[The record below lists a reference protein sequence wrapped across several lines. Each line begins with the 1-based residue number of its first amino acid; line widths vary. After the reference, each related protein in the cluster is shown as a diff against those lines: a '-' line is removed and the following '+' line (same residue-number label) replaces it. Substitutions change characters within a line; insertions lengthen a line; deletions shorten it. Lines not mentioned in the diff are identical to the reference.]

1 MVKVEGLKKQALFE
15 DLDKTQLKYLAGVIE
30 EISLQ
35 KNSILFKE
43 EDDTR
48 GIYLIRSGVI
58 EISKITSDGWK
69 QTLALLKTGHFFGE
83 LSLMEKRRHEA
94 TAVALD
100 KTELLLLKK
109 ESFETIEQEKSTIAL
124 QIIKKIALSM
134 SKNLRQMNEKFLNA
148 LVNY

>member
-1 MVKVEGLKKQALFE
+1 MVKVEGLKKQVLFE

-30 EISLQ
+30 EISLK

-58 EISKITSDGWK
+58 EISKITADGWK

-94 TAVALD
+94 TAVALE

-109 ESFETIEQEKSTIAL
+109 EGFEKLEQEKSKIAL
-124 QIIKKIALSM
+124 QIIKNIAISM

>member
-1 MVKVEGLKKQALFE
+1 MVNVEGLKKQVLFK
-15 DLDKTQLKYLAGVIE
+15 DLDKTQLKYLASVIE
-30 EISLQ
+30 EISLK

-43 EDDTR
+43 EDETR
-48 GIYLIRSGVI
+48 GIYLIRSGII
-58 EISKITSDGWK
+58 EISKITADGWK
-69 QTLALLKTGHFFGE
+69 QTLALLKPGHFFGE

-109 ESFETIEQEKSTIAL
+109 ESFEKIEQEKSKIAL
-124 QIIKKIALSM
+124 QVMKKIALAM
-134 SKNLRQMNEKFLNA
+134 SKNLRRMNEKFLNA